1 MSTLRGVGGRL
12 ALALIVVVAGVL
24 GIVYLIVVPSYQRS
38 LENSELRSL
47 QTAIRTIAIPNYPA
61 GQEFAKQAYADKW
74 APAVNARIVVYDVQN
89 NVPLN
94 LQPVADS
101 ADEADSSDMEND
113 RVATQ
118 AVDRKTLARGTVE
131 RSGQQFAEA
140 AYPINGS
147 VVLLSAPLHDQ
158 LRTVA
163 VVRRRVLIAGG
174 VAFGFALLIG
184 YAGAA
189 RLASRIRRLE
199 GAAEQ
204 IAAGNFAEPVVDA
217 STDELGQLAR
227 AFERMRLQLL
237 QLDRARGEFIAN
249 ASHELRTPLFSL
261 GAFLELL
268 DDDTLDDATRE
279 EFLDQ
284 MRGQVGRLGR
294 LATDLLDLSR
304 LDAGRLAVGREQVDL
319 TELGA
324 DFVRE
329 LEPRAAAL
337 GQTLDSVAGAPV
349 LAQGDAARIAQ
360 IGRILVENALLHTP
374 KGSTVRVSTG
384 RDGGRAML
392 VVADNGP
399 GIPPEARQQV
409 FERFYRLDGARA
421 SGSGLGLAIARELAG
436 LMGAAR
442 ARRAGGVDVLHAR
455 SERRGARTR
464 ARTLGG
470 LTPSAFRRENGGGTV
485 VLGAPGTAR
494 RRLVD
499 CRSRRCR
506 AGARR
511 GQGRRLAAWRLRHDY
526 RRTGVDGRAGGR
538 PGRRRQAAGRQ
549 RLRPGADLPSALGR
563 RGHDLQH
570 VSGLRLDRRERR
582 AGLGVRGRE

>member
-1 MSTLRGVGGRL
+1 LLRRARAPRTTDGVDEERIEHDGLLIDVPRRAVEIRGEPVQLTYVEFELLRALATQPGRVFSRRMLLEALWKSADYRDPRTIDVHVLHLREKLEAEPRTPEYIPDRARRRLPLPATDEPGMSTLRGVGGRL

-38 LENSELRSL
+38 LQNSELRTSSRRSGRSRS
-47 QTAIRTIAIPNYPA
+47 RTTRPPSWSTRA
-61 GQEFAKQAYADKW
+61 GAYADKW

-89 NVPLN
+89 DVPLN

-101 ADEADSSDMEND
+101 ADEADASDMAND
-113 RVATQ
+113 SIATQ
-118 AVDRKTLARGTVE
+118 AVDRKTLARGTIE
-131 RSGQQFAEA
+131 RSGQQYAEA

-199 GAAEQ
+199 AAAEQ

-268 DDDTLDDATRE
+268 DDDTLDEATRE

-294 LATDLLDLSR
+294 LATDLLALSR

-337 GQTLDSVAGAPV
+337 GQTLESGGGAPV

-374 KGSTVRVSTG
+374 QGEHG
-384 RDGGRAML
+384 
-392 VVADNGP
+392 
-399 GIPPEARQQV
+399 
-409 FERFYRLDGARA
+409 
-421 SGSGLGLAIARELAG
+421 AG
-436 LMGAAR
+436 LRPAATAAAR
-442 ARRAGGVDVLHAR
+442 
-455 SERRGARTR
+455 
-464 ARTLGG
+464 
-470 LTPSAFRRENGGGTV
+470 
-485 VLGAPGTAR
+485 
-494 RRLVD
+494 
-499 CRSRRCR
+499 C
-506 AGARR
+506 
-511 GQGRRLAAWRLRHDY
+511 
-526 RRTGVDGRAGGR
+526 
-538 PGRRRQAAGRQ
+538 
-549 RLRPGADLPSALGR
+549 
-563 RGHDLQH
+563 
-570 VSGLRLDRRERR
+570 
-582 AGLGVRGRE
+582 